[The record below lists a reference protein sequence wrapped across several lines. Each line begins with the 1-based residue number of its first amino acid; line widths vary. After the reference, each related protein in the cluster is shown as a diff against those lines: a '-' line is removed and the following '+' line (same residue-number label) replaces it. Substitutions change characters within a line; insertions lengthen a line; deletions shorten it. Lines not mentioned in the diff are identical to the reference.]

1 MSLSQLCD
9 SLVFSVMGK
18 EGSRRVYYDEKDHS
32 ELIDAK
38 PEIRY
43 LVVILKE
50 PGIKFFPG
58 VDIEQIG
65 QREQITGGQDC

>member
-18 EGSRRVYYDEKDHS
+18 EGSRRVYYDEKGHS

-50 PGIKFFPG
+50 PGRKFFPG
-58 VDIEQIG
+58 VESSRLG
-65 QREQITGGQDC
+65 NENK